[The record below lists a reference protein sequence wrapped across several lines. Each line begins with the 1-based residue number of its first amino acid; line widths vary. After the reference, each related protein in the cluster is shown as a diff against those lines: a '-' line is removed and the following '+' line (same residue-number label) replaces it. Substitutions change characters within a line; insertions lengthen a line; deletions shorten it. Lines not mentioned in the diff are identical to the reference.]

1 MALRLI
7 FYTPVFFLLLG
18 FTQKLRAQEF
28 ENRRQ
33 KPPSFISMP
42 IQAENKTGLGEKN
55 ENIDA
60 LTLQQMQEYQNMPEA
75 QLDSAMIMVQFEQ
88 MAETMKQIH
97 PGIFYSKQYD
107 TACFKAMLIEIDTS
121 QFQAEAEV
129 FRRKLCEQ
137 ASRTILIAAA
147 ILLLLGA
154 FYLIVN
160 AQEKKIAEAK
170 NKVAAV
176 MPGKKIRVIMLGELD
191 ENLNK
196 EYIQIA
202 MPANMVEMLS
212 DYFRTGEFNKEEV
225 AKKIQSRNQSFVKE

>member
-60 LTLQQMQEYQNMPEA
+60 LTLQQMQDYQNMPEA

-121 QFQAEAEV
+121 QFNVESQI

-137 ASRTILIAAA
+137 PSDDFNCGGYSS
-147 ILLLLGA
+147 LLGA

-160 AQEKKIAEAK
+160 AQEKKIGQAK

-225 AKKIQSRNQSFVKE
+225 AKKIQSRNQNFVKE

>member
-60 LTLQQMQEYQNMPEA
+60 LTLQQMQDYQNMPEA

-137 ASRTILIAAA
+137 ASPDFNCGGYSFS
-147 ILLLLGA
+147 LGA

-160 AQEKKIAEAK
+160 TQEKKIAEAK
-170 NKVAAV
+170 NKIAAA
-176 MPGKKIRVIMLGELD
+176 MPGKKIRVIALGELD
-191 ENLNK
+191 EKLNK
-196 EYIQIA
+196 EYIQIQ
-202 MPANMVEMLS
+202 MPANMADMLS
-212 DYFRTGEFNKEEV
+212 DYFRTGEFNKEEI
-225 AKKIQSRNQSFVKE
+225 AKKMKSQSQNFSKE